1 MTNNEIIKLRS
12 KPTGNGNR
20 SLYLDLYYKGDRRYE
35 FLHLYLV
42 PERTKSDRLKNE
54 DTLQLANAIKFQRTA
69 DFFNDLYGF
78 PSKKNDVNLIQYIE
92 QVSDNKQKIGKN
104 GVPGS
109 LRMLIYHLKKYK
121 GDRILLK
128 DVDVKYLNGFVR
140 YLSSAISANSGRQKR
155 TLKQST
161 QHNIFAS
168 LKMIIHQAIKD
179 ELLTHDPTKSV
190 DSPTTVQSHKEYLTE
205 SELKK
210 LIATPSRNEVVKT
223 AFLFCC
229 FTGLRLSDVR
239 NLTWNH
245 ITTGSD
251 NQKQLNFRQKKTK
264 IENYIPLSY
273 NAISQLPEQH
283 SSDSVFPL
291 PSDNA
296 IRETLKKWVSDSGID
311 KHITFHCSRHT
322 FATMMLTLGV
332 DIYTTSKLLG
342 HANVTTTTIYAKI
355 VDKKKVDAMN
365 LVNDLFTKDD
375 NTVNYED

>member
-1 MTNNEIIKLRS
+1 M
-12 KPTGNGNR
+12 
-20 SLYLDLYYKGDRRYE
+20 
-35 FLHLYLV
+35 
-42 PERTKSDRLKNE
+42 
-54 DTLQLANAIKFQRTA
+54 
-69 DFFNDLYGF
+69 
-78 PSKKNDVNLIQYIE
+78 IQYIE

-251 NQKQLNFRQKKTK
+251 NKKQLNFRQKKQRSKTTFPCRTMQSLNSRNN
-264 IENYIPLSY
+264 IRPIRYSRYLRIM
-273 NAISQLPEQH
+273 Q
-283 SSDSVFPL
+283 SVKP
-291 PSDNA
+291 
-296 IRETLKKWVSDSGID
+296 
-311 KHITFHCSRHT
+311 
-322 FATMMLTLGV
+322 
-332 DIYTTSKLLG
+332 
-342 HANVTTTTIYAKI
+342 
-355 VDKKKVDAMN
+355 
-365 LVNDLFTKDD
+365 
-375 NTVNYED
+375 

>member
-42 PERTKSDRLKNE
+42 PERTKSDRLKNKK
-54 DTLQLANAIKFQRTA
+54 TLQLANAIKSQRTA
-69 DFFNDLYGF
+69 DFFNDLHGF
-78 PSKKNDVNLIQYIE
+78 PSKKTDVNLIQYIE

-128 DVDVKYLNGFVR
+128 DVDVRYLNGFVR

-179 ELLTHDPTKSV
+179 ELVTSDPTKSV
-190 DSPTTVQSHKEYLTE
+190 DPPRMVLPHKEHLTE
-205 SELKK
+205 EELKR
-210 LIATPSRNEVVKT
+210 LIQTPCPKEMVKRS
-223 AFLFCC
+223 FLFCC
-229 FTGLRLSDVR
+229 FTGLRISDIQKLIWKEVV
-239 NLTWNH
+239 
-245 ITTGSD
+245 TT
-251 NQKQLNFRQKKTK
+251 NNETYINFRQKKTK
-264 IENYIPLSY
+264 IENYVPLSE
-273 NAISQLPEQH
+273 NAISVLPSKRENTET
-283 SSDSVFPL
+283 DSVFDL
-291 PSDNA
+291 PKEST
-296 IRETLKKWVSDSGID
+296 IRKVLKKWVSDSGID
-311 KHITFHCSRHT
+311 KHITFHVARHT
-322 FATMMLTLGV
+322 CATLLLNSGV
-332 DIYTTSKLLG
+332 DIYTVKEILG
-342 HANVTTTTIYAKI
+342 HTDIGTTMQYAKV
-355 VDKKKVDAMN
+355 VDKTKRKA
-365 LVNDLFTKDD
+365 VNRIPVL
-375 NTVNYED
+375 Y

>member
-1 MTNNEIIKLRS
+1 MGIDPCISICITKEIVDTNFCICILSPNEQNPTDLKTRTPSNWQMQSNS
-12 KPTGNGNR
+12 KEPPSSSMIYTG
-20 SLYLDLYYKGDRRYE
+20 S
-35 FLHLYLV
+35 
-42 PERTKSDRLKNE
+42 P
-54 DTLQLANAIKFQRTA
+54 A
-69 DFFNDLYGF
+69 
-78 PSKKNDVNLIQYIE
+78 KKTDVNLIQYIE

-168 LKMIIHQAIKD
+168 LKMIVHQAIKD

-251 NQKQLNFRQKKTK
+251 NKKQLNFRQKKTK

-273 NAISQLPEQH
+273 NAVSQLPEQH

-311 KHITFHCSRHT
+311 KHITFHLARHT
-322 FATMMLTLGV
+322 TSPYTLK
-332 DIYTTSKLLG
+332 TS
-342 HANVTTTTIYAKI
+342 
-355 VDKKKVDAMN
+355 N
-365 LVNDLFTKDD
+365 LQRISA
-375 NTVNYED
+375 

>member
-42 PERTKSDRLKNE
+42 PERTKSDRLKNKE
-54 DTLQLANAIKFQRTA
+54 TLQLANAIKIQRTT
-69 DFFNDLYGF
+69 DFFNDLHGF
-78 PSKKNDVNLIQYIE
+78 PSKKTDVNLIQYIE

-128 DVDVKYLNGFVR
+128 DVDIRYLNGFVR

-168 LKMIIHQAIKD
+168 LKMIVHQAIKD

-264 IENYIPLSY
+264 IENYIPLSN

-322 FATMMLTLGV
+322 CGTLLLNFGV
-332 DIYTTSKLLG
+332 DIYTVKEILG
-342 HANVTTTTIYAKI
+342 HTDIGTTMQYAKV
-355 VDKKKVDAMN
+355 VDKTKREA
-365 LVNDLFTKDD
+365 VNSIPVL
-375 NTVNYED
+375 Y

>member
-1 MTNNEIIKLRS
+1 
-12 KPTGNGNR
+12 
-20 SLYLDLYYKGDRRYE
+20 
-35 FLHLYLV
+35 
-42 PERTKSDRLKNE
+42 
-54 DTLQLANAIKFQRTA
+54 
-69 DFFNDLYGF
+69 
-78 PSKKNDVNLIQYIE
+78 
-92 QVSDNKQKIGKN
+92 
-104 GVPGS
+104 
-109 LRMLIYHLKKYK
+109 MLIYHLKKYK

-251 NQKQLNFRQKKTK
+251 NKKQLNFRQKKTK

-322 FATMMLTLGV
+322 CATLLLNSGV
-332 DIYTTSKLLG
+332 DIYTVKEILG
-342 HANVTTTTIYAKI
+342 HTDIGTTMQYAKV
-355 VDKKKVDAMN
+355 VDKTKRKA
-365 LVNDLFTKDD
+365 VNRIPVL
-375 NTVNYED
+375 Y

>member
-1 MTNNEIIKLRS
+1 MGIDPCTSICITKEIVDMNFCICILSPNEQNPTDLKTRTPSNWQMQSNS
-12 KPTGNGNR
+12 KEPPISSMIYTG
-20 SLYLDLYYKGDRRYE
+20 S
-35 FLHLYLV
+35 
-42 PERTKSDRLKNE
+42 P
-54 DTLQLANAIKFQRTA
+54 A
-69 DFFNDLYGF
+69 
-78 PSKKNDVNLIQYIE
+78 KKNDVNLIQYIE

-251 NQKQLNFRQKKTK
+251 NKKQLNFRQKKTK

-311 KHITFHCSRHT
+311 KHITFHCRRHC
-322 FATMMLTLGV
+322 ALSL
-332 DIYTTSKLLG
+332 SL
-342 HANVTTTTIYAKI
+342 
-355 VDKKKVDAMN
+355 N
-365 LVNDLFTKDD
+365 LNGLQRLDS
-375 NTVNYED
+375 